1 MTGGWRLNRRQFGGL
16 LGSCSL
22 VWLCLPHTAVA
33 HPRTSRRPGVECAV
47 ATDNLKVRVGL
58 VIEILERHIQT
69 GYLSGAV
76 ALIGRGAHAEVV
88 AVGDRSL
95 ETTGA
100 MQRDSLFRITS
111 MTNSVTAAAAL
122 TLVDEGKLRLDERID
137 HWLPELAHRR
147 VLRSLSGPLDDTV
160 PAKRP
165 ITVEDLLTFRC
176 GLGFVPTAAE
186 DYPVLNRIAELQL
199 LGFGPPDP
207 ASPLAPDEWLRR
219 LGTLPLMAQPGE
231 TWMYNTGSYVLGV
244 LMARVARKT
253 LPQLLQERLFGPLG
267 MRDTAFF
274 VPAAKRER
282 LVSAYRL
289 EAGRAQLYDA
299 PATSAWNQAPAFPD
313 AAMGLVSTADDYF
326 AFSHFLLSQGHP
338 RGQRLLSRE
347 WIAAMT
353 HDHLTNNQHL
363 AAAPLLGNHRG
374 WGYGVAVVSETTA
387 QGIPAGAY
395 GWNGGFGT
403 SWIADPAS
411 GTSAILLTQTLF
423 TSPMPPAVH
432 QEFWAAVFS
441 PAVL

>member
-1 MTGGWRLNRRQFGGL
+1 MKAASRLNRRQFGALVSGYSLAL
-16 LGSCSL
+16 LCPSHCDAARGN
-22 VWLCLPHTAVA
+22 PRRTGIETA
-33 HPRTSRRPGVECAV
+33 T
-47 ATDNLKVRVGL
+47 ATNNLKMRAGL

-76 ALIGRGAHAEVV
+76 ALIGSGAHAEVV

-95 ETTGA
+95 ETPAT
-100 MQRDSLFRITS
+100 MQRDSIFRITS
-111 MTNSVTAAAAL
+111 MTKPVTAAAAL
-122 TLVDEGKLRLDERID
+122 MLVDEGKLRLDERID

-147 VLRSLSGPLDDTV
+147 VLRSISGPLDDTV
-160 PAKRP
+160 PAKRS

-176 GLGFVPTAAE
+176 GLGFVPTATE
-186 DYPVLNRIAELQL
+186 DYPVLKRIAELQL

-207 ASPLAPDEWLRR
+207 ASPLRPDEWLRR
-219 LGTLPLMAQPGE
+219 LGTVPLMAQPGE
-231 TWMYNTGSYVLGV
+231 SWMYNTGSYILGV
-244 LMARVARKT
+244 LIARVARKP
-253 LPQLLQERLFGPLG
+253 LPQVLQERLFGPLG
-267 MRDTAFF
+267 MKDTAFF
-274 VPAAKRER
+274 VPPEKRER
-282 LVSAYRL
+282 FVSAYRL

-299 PATSAWNQAPAFPD
+299 PATSAWNSAPAFPD
-313 AAMGLVSTADDYF
+313 AAAGLVSTADDYF
-326 AFSHFLLSQGHP
+326 TFSHFLLSQGHSAG
-338 RGQRLLSRE
+338 RRLLSRE

-353 HDHLTNNQHL
+353 RDHLTDSQHV

-374 WGYGVAVVSETTA
+374 WGLGVAVVNETTV
-387 QGIPAGAY
+387 QGVPAGAY
-395 GWNGGFGT
+395 GWHGGFGT